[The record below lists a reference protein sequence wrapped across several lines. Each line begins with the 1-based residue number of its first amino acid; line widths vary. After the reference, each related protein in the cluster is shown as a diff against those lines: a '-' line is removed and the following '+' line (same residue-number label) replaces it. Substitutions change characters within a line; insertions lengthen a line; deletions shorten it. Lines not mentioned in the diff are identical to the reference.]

1 MRAFIMGTAAAI
13 VIAITA
19 ALILNT
25 MSMTTAEMFTSTDVR
40 L

>member
-13 VIAITA
+13 VIAIAA

-25 MSMTTAEMFTSTDVR
+25 MGMTTAETYTSNDVR

>member
-1 MRAFIMGTAAAI
+1 MRAFIMGAVAVI

-19 ALILNT
+19 AVILNT
-25 MSMTTAEMFTSTDVR
+25 MNMTTAEMFTSTDVR